1 MTNGLNPTLIRI
13 GPKIKLPP
21 TPKQLP
27 IKEAKKP
34 NDIKIG
40 ILLLFTNFSASVS
53 FPFLIFR
60 AYSVKIVLTLWWVV
74 TMQIIMNSVR
84 ISQLYHPHFDR
95 PMTDSNLEV
104 PLKRLTSTVSRVS
117 TMHCKWTIHWEQVDF
132 SLASNSSSARS
143 SSNSVLS
150 SR

>member
-40 ILLLFTNFSASVS
+40 ILL
-53 FPFLIFR
+53 
-60 AYSVKIVLTLWWVV
+60 
-74 TMQIIMNSVR
+74 
-84 ISQLYHPHFDR
+84 
-95 PMTDSNLEV
+95 
-104 PLKRLTSTVSRVS
+104 
-117 TMHCKWTIHWEQVDF
+117 
-132 SLASNSSSARS
+132 
-143 SSNSVLS
+143 
-150 SR
+150 